1 MVQISEESDWFVLI
15 TAQKWN
21 CSAYVEVDEA
31 EDNFHATPHAFT
43 VPACLNHRAVLYGL
57 MALPH

>member
-15 TAQKWN
+15 IAQKWN
-21 CSAYVEVDEA
+21 CSAYVGVDVA
-31 EDNFHATPHAFT
+31 EDNFHATAHTST
-43 VPACLNHRAVLYGL
+43 VSACLNYRAVLYGL